1 MIKSF
6 RHKGLEKFYNTG
18 STQGIQEI
26 HIDKISRILTVLDNL
41 TGLRDLSSPAYK
53 LHPLKGNLKGQWAIT
68 VQANWR
74 ITFKYDEK
82 TNDVYIVNYQD
93 YH

>member
-6 RHKGLEKFYNTG
+6 RHKGLQIFFETGNTK
-18 STQGIQEI
+18 GIQAI
-26 HIDKISRILTVLDNL
+26 HADKINLILTALNQASRIEHLNIPSF
-41 TGLRDLSSPAYK
+41 R
-53 LHPLKGNLKGQWAIT
+53 LHKLKGNMSNLWAIT

-74 ITFKYDEK
+74 ITFEFKGEDI
-82 TNDVYIVNYQD
+82 YIVDYQD

>member
-6 RHKGLEKFYNTG
+6 RHKGLEKFFLTG
-18 STQGIQEI
+18 SLKGIQAI
-26 HIDKISRILTVLDNL
+26 HADKIADILTRLNVMSNIKDVNFPGANL
-41 TGLRDLSSPAYK
+41 HK
-53 LHPLKGNLKGQWAIT
+53 LKGNMCNLWSLT

-74 ITFKYDEK
+74 ITFEYDEV
-82 TNDVYIVNYQD
+82 TSDVYIVDYQD